1 MAERDPV
8 EVTVEIDGQELAAGT
23 LWVHER
29 GGQTASFRYA
39 DSYLTSPSSYALDPV
54 LPKAA
59 GVFHT
64 PPDSAVFSA
73 FADSAPDRWGENLMR
88 REERERARAAAAT
101 PRTLGKADFLLG
113 VRDDTRQGA
122 IRFRRPQGGS
132 YYSAHRNAVPRLIEV
147 ARLLRA
153 AERLEA
159 EGTFDRDIA
168 DLIDAGSSLGGA
180 RPKAAITDASGRL
193 TIAKFPRSGSD
204 EWDAPAWEEVQLRL
218 ARRAGL
224 TVAESELLP
233 IAGRHV
239 LLVDRFDRQRGH
251 RIGFAS
257 ALTMLEASDGEQR
270 SYLEIGEV
278 IERYS
283 PRADA
288 DLRELYRRIIFSI
301 LTANT
306 DDHLRN
312 HAFLRERD
320 GWALSPAYD
329 LNPNPDNPSRLSTA
343 IDLDDNRASIETAIS
358 VSSYFRLPAA
368 EARMIVGDIERATS
382 HWRHEAAGLG
392 LPRQQIDRMV
402 DAYETAERRTA
413 RALSLLRVMTER
425 DPVEVSAQIDQRVAN
440 PFNTPPY

>member
-329 LNPNPDNPSRLSTA
+329 LNPNPDNPSPAEHSHRPRRQSREHRDCDLSQQ
-343 IDLDDNRASIETAIS
+343 L
-358 VSSYFRLPAA
+358 LPPSG
-368 EARMIVGDIERATS
+368 R
-382 HWRHEAAGLG
+382 
-392 LPRQQIDRMV
+392 
-402 DAYETAERRTA
+402 
-413 RALSLLRVMTER
+413 
-425 DPVEVSAQIDQRVAN
+425 
-440 PFNTPPY
+440 